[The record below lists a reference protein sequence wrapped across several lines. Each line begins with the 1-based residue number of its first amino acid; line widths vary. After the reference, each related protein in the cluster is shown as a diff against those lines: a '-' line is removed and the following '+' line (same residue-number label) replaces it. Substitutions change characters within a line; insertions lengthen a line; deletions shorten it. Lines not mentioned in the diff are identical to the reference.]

1 MTRLVGTLAMGIRT
15 PIIREGYN
23 LQKVVVDSLLE
34 ASKVHNF
41 ELKDRDIVAITEAV
55 VGKCEGNFATLDD
68 ICEDLKE
75 KFPDK
80 KVGLVHPILSR
91 NRFLPILKG
100 IARYMDE
107 ITMLISFP
115 TDEVGNGI
123 LDENKLYKCG
133 YNLNSVFT
141 EKEYFDN
148 FGDWLHPFTGIN
160 MIEVYK
166 KAIEEENC
174 KVNFVF
180 ANNPEVILTYQNN
193 VINCDIHTRYKTKEL
208 LKNKGAN
215 VYGLHDILNKPIGN
229 SGYNSKYGLLGSNK
243 STEERLKLF
252 PEHGEE
258 LVKSIQNELK
268 EKTGK
273 NIEVMVYG
281 DGAFKDPI
289 GGIWELADPV
299 VSPAYTEGLEGT
311 PNEIKL
317 KYISDT
323 KFANLGS
330 AELKE
335 ALKNEIRNKEK
346 DLKGNNLSLGTTP
359 RRITDLVGS
368 LADLISGS
376 GDKGTPVVYISGYF
390 DNLANE

>member
-1 MTRLVGTLAMGIRT
+1 
-15 PIIREGYN
+15 
-23 LQKVVVDSLLE
+23 
-34 ASKVHNF
+34 
-41 ELKDRDIVAITEAV
+41 
-55 VGKCEGNFATLDD
+55 
-68 ICEDLKE
+68 
-75 KFPDK
+75 
-80 KVGLVHPILSR
+80 
-91 NRFLPILKG
+91 
-100 IARYMDE
+100 
-107 ITMLISFP
+107 
-115 TDEVGNGI
+115 
-123 LDENKLYKCG
+123 
-133 YNLNSVFT
+133 
-141 EKEYFDN
+141 
-148 FGDWLHPFTGIN
+148 

>member
-75 KFPDK
+75 KFSDK

>member
-1 MTRLVGTLAMGIRT
+1 MGIRT

-133 YNLNSVFT
+133 YN
-141 EKEYFDN
+141 
-148 FGDWLHPFTGIN
+148 
-160 MIEVYK
+160 
-166 KAIEEENC
+166 
-174 KVNFVF
+174 
-180 ANNPEVILTYQNN
+180 
-193 VINCDIHTRYKTKEL
+193 
-208 LKNKGAN
+208 
-215 VYGLHDILNKPIGN
+215 
-229 SGYNSKYGLLGSNK
+229 
-243 STEERLKLF
+243 
-252 PEHGEE
+252 
-258 LVKSIQNELK
+258 
-268 EKTGK
+268 
-273 NIEVMVYG
+273 
-281 DGAFKDPI
+281 
-289 GGIWELADPV
+289 
-299 VSPAYTEGLEGT
+299 
-311 PNEIKL
+311 
-317 KYISDT
+317 
-323 KFANLGS
+323 
-330 AELKE
+330 
-335 ALKNEIRNKEK
+335 
-346 DLKGNNLSLGTTP
+346 
-359 RRITDLVGS
+359 
-368 LADLISGS
+368 
-376 GDKGTPVVYISGYF
+376 
-390 DNLANE
+390 

>member
-166 KAIEEENC
+166 K
-174 KVNFVF
+174 
-180 ANNPEVILTYQNN
+180 
-193 VINCDIHTRYKTKEL
+193 L
-208 LKNKGAN
+208 LRKK
-215 VYGLHDILNKPIGN
+215 I
-229 SGYNSKYGLLGSNK
+229 
-243 STEERLKLF
+243 
-252 PEHGEE
+252 
-258 LVKSIQNELK
+258 VK
-268 EKTGK
+268 
-273 NIEVMVYG
+273 
-281 DGAFKDPI
+281 
-289 GGIWELADPV
+289 
-299 VSPAYTEGLEGT
+299 
-311 PNEIKL
+311 
-317 KYISDT
+317 
-323 KFANLGS
+323 
-330 AELKE
+330 
-335 ALKNEIRNKEK
+335 
-346 DLKGNNLSLGTTP
+346 
-359 RRITDLVGS
+359 
-368 LADLISGS
+368 
-376 GDKGTPVVYISGYF
+376 
-390 DNLANE
+390 